1 MHVEIATCTNTVY
14 YTYSYVAIKDQFVT
28 GFAKRGHPYTSDLQA
43 SMIHSFRWLKGMDLQ
58 IVQFRVLP

>member
-28 GFAKRGHPYTSDLQA
+28 GFAKRGHPNTSDLQA
-43 SMIHSFRWLKGMDLQ
+43 SSFRWLKGMDLQ